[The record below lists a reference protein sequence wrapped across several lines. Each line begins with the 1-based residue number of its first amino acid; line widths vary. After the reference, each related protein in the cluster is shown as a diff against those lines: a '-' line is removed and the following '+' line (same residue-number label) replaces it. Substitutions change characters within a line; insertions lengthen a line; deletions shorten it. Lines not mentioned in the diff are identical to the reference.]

1 MRHPV
6 MINGLEAEFRGATPP
21 ENTTLLNLLTR
32 QKAVVA
38 NFDKGVV
45 SLWGQASSDEDLQ
58 ELERLLLLLPA
69 VKQVDNH
76 LEVSDPAGNQAAR
89 EAPDDDRL

>member
-1 MRHPV
+1 MQHRV
-6 MINGLEAEFRGATPP
+6 MINGLEAEFCGVTPP
-21 ENTTLLNLLTR
+21 ENTTLLDLLTR

-69 VKQVDNH
+69 VKGVDNH
-76 LEVSDPAGNQAAR
+76 LEVAEPAGSQAAG
-89 EAPDDDRL
+89 EAPEDDSL

>member
-6 MINGLEAEFRGATPP
+6 MINGLETEFRGATPP

-38 NFDKGVV
+38 NFDQGVV

-76 LEVSDPAGNQAAR
+76 LEVADPAGNRAAR
-89 EAPDDDRL
+89 EDPDDDRL

>member
-6 MINGLEAEFRGATPP
+6 MINGLETDFRGATPP
-21 ENTTLLNLLTR
+21 QNTTLLDLLTR

-38 NFDKGVV
+38 NFEKGVV
-45 SLWGQASSDEDLQ
+45 SLWGQASSDEDLR

-76 LEVSDPAGNQAAR
+76 LEIAEPV
-89 EAPDDDRL
+89 EAPAVGEDADDDRP

>member
-6 MINGLEAEFRGATPP
+6 MTNGLETALRGGSPP
-21 ENTTLLNLLTR
+21 ENTPLLDLLTR

-45 SLWGQASSDEDLQ
+45 SLWGQAASDEDLQ

-76 LEVSDPAGNQAAR
+76 LEVTEPAGDRAVR
-89 EAPDDDRL
+89 EDPDADRL

>member
-21 ENTTLLNLLTR
+21 KNTTLLNLLTR

-76 LEVSDPAGNQAAR
+76 LEVTEPV
-89 EAPDDDRL
+89 EAPASGEDAEDGRP